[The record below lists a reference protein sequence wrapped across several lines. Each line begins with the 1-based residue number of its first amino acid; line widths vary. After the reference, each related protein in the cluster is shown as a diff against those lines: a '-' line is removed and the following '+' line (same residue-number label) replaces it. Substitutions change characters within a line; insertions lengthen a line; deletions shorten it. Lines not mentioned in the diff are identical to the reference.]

1 MLVTHSPQRGVFS
14 SACLALLIATGVASA
29 DYTAWSHRLSM
40 VFSPGTAGG
49 TLTNFPALVKLSAD
63 ITGFDYAQFADPGA
77 ADLRFVNRAD
87 GAELVYEVEQW
98 NPAGTSFIW
107 VRIPALSQGTIVDAY
122 WGNAFVSTPAYVGDG
137 SVWQSSYLGVW
148 HLHDDLYDSTAAGND
163 ATRKPRIDI
172 PTATTNRPT
181 WMRACVAP
189 LQRSASP
196 CA

>member
-1 MLVTHSPQRGVFS
+1 
-14 SACLALLIATGVASA
+14 
-29 DYTAWSHRLSM
+29 M